1 MGVLEGKTKDYTRG
15 TPLPGAW
22 SRLDTTSKGIQVP
35 QQRRESS
42 SGPRVGYRGHIIIIS
57 THPWGLVRLSNSY
70 IYILSRKGKK
80 RKLRSH
86 QLLFMSEFFGDEDCD
101 TY

>member
-57 THPWGLVRLSNSY
+57 THPWGSVIEQLY
-70 IYILSRKGKK
+70 IYTLKEGQKK
-80 RKLRSH
+80 KVEESSAPLH
-86 QLLFMSEFFGDEDCD
+86 E
-101 TY
+101 